1 MITQSQ
7 FDSFKTEA
15 ISKQPLRRRIQLS
28 DLRFH
33 TMDCVE
39 YCGVMLGVNRK
50 GLQDI
55 IKIIGMSSTGSKNLS
70 EAVGEN
76 SAVDILNSLKNII
89 GGISKEVT
97 IAVTPDRVITRVTPT
112 DKSSLISIE
121 TYFDTFETMANRHN
135 LSVKSVS
142 FNPETGAVSIDAL
155 SNKSEVQIKTLK
167 DEVFSTGISFAKTV
181 EGIQADPYMHRLVCT
196 NGMVTRQ
203 FEESYKLK
211 SLEPKMWEEFYKHLE
226 RIEQNDFAPKEF
238 SNSVLRSMNSPA
250 SLAELERGVNLLTG
264 HSNIE
269 QKELEIF
276 FKGISNTYN
285 KYHSAG
291 IDTQS
296 LTTAQKVNCRTAV
309 SHWDLIN
316 GITDFASHNYGYEK
330 KPNADRYL
338 QVQAGDI
345 LSKGPDTG
353 NLVTNQPTF

>member
-1 MITQSQ
+1 MVSQSQ

-15 ISKQPLRRRIQLS
+15 ISKQPLRKRIQLS
-28 DLRFH
+28 DLKFH

-39 YCGVMLGVNRK
+39 YAGVMLGVNRK

-55 IKIIGMSSTGSKNLS
+55 VKIIGMSSAGSKSLS
-70 EAVGEN
+70 DAVGEN

-112 DKSSLISIE
+112 DKSSLISIQ
-121 TYFDTFETMANRHN
+121 TYFDTFETMANRHD
-135 LSVKSVS
+135 LSVQSVS
-142 FNPETGAVSIDAL
+142 FNPETGSVSIDAL
-155 SNKSEVQIKTLK
+155 SNKAEVQIKSLK
-167 DEVFSTGISFAKTV
+167 DEVFSTGLSFSKTV

-211 SLEPKMWEEFYKHLE
+211 SMEPKMWEEFYKHLDQ
-226 RIEQNDFAPKEF
+226 IEQNDFTPKAF
-238 SNSVLRSMNSPA
+238 SETVQRSIHAPA

-264 HSNIE
+264 QSNIE
-269 QKELEIF
+269 QNELEIF
-276 FKGISNTYN
+276 FKGITKTYN

-296 LTTAQKVNCRTAV
+296 LTTSQKVNCRTAV
-309 SHWDLIN
+309 THWDLIN

-330 KPNADRYL
+330 KANADRYL

-345 LSKGPDTG
+345 LSKGPDTN
-353 NLVTNQPTF
+353 NLVLNQPF

>member
-1 MITQSQ
+1 MVTQTQ
-7 FDSFKTEA
+7 FDAFKTEA

-28 DLRFH
+28 DLKFH
-33 TMDCVE
+33 TMDAVE
-39 YCGVMLGVNRK
+39 YCGVMLGLNRK
-50 GLQDI
+50 ALKDI
-55 IKIIGMSSTGSKNLS
+55 VKIIGISSAASKSL
-70 EAVGEN
+70 EDAVGEN

-97 IAVTPDRVITRVTPT
+97 IAVTPDRIITRVTPT

-121 TYFDTFETMANRHN
+121 TYFDTFETMANRHD
-135 LSVKSVS
+135 LSVQSVS

-155 SNKSEVQIKTLK
+155 SNKAEVQVKSLK
-167 DEVFSTGISFAKTV
+167 DEVFSTGLSFSKTS

-211 SLEPKMWEEFYKHLE
+211 SMEPKMWEEFYKHLDQ
-226 RIEQNDFAPKEF
+226 IEANDFTPKAF
-238 SNSVLRSMNSPA
+238 SETVLRSMNAPA

-264 HSNIE
+264 QSNIE
-269 QKELEIF
+269 SKELEIF
-276 FKGISNTYN
+276 FKGITKTYN
-285 KYHSAG
+285 KYHSTG
-291 IDTQS
+291 IDTLA
-296 LTTAQKVNCRTAV
+296 LTNQQKVNCRTAV

-345 LSKGPDTG
+345 LSKGPDTN
-353 NLVTNQPTF
+353 NLVPNQPF